1 MSTEKTEEEK
11 IKERRKRFELPDIE
25 DDKKLDSNKTL
36 SKGTEQ
42 ISSQAK
48 LVGESEEILKKRR
61 ERFKD
66 QFTENEEDEK
76 KKTLKRRRFRRIGN
90 RNNSNNFRR
99 QRRIRG
105 QRRNRNNRNNNGNNN
120 NNRYNRRGENKFR
133 RFRRNGRRFNKKF
146 NRN

>member
-11 IKERRKRFELPDIE
+11 IKERRKRFNLPEIE
-25 DDKKLDSNKTL
+25 DEKKLESNKTL
-36 SKGTEQ
+36 SQGTEQ

-66 QFTENEEDEK
+66 QFTENEEEEK
-76 KKTLKRRRFRRIGN
+76 KKPLKRRRFRRIGN

-105 QRRNRNNRNNNGNNN
+105 QRRNRNNNNN
-120 NNRYNRRGENKFR
+120 NNRYNRRSGNKFR
-133 RFRRNGRRFNKKF
+133 RFRRNGRRFNKRF

>member
-11 IKERRKRFELPDIE
+11 IKERRKRFNLPEIE
-25 DDKKLDSNKTL
+25 DEKKLESNKTL
-36 SKGTEQ
+36 SQGTEQ

-105 QRRNRNNRNNNGNNN
+105 QRRNRNNNNN
-120 NNRYNRRGENKFR
+120 NNRYNRRSGNKFR
-133 RFRRNGRRFNKKF
+133 RFRRNGRRFNKRF

>member
-11 IKERRKRFELPDIE
+11 IKERRKRFNLPEIE
-25 DDKKLDSNKTL
+25 DEKKLESNKPL
-36 SKGTEQ
+36 SQGTEQ
-42 ISSQAK
+42 ISTQAK
-48 LVGESEEILKKRR
+48 LMGENEEILKKRR

-66 QFTENEEDEK
+66 QFTENEEDKTK
-76 KKTLKRRRFRRIGN
+76 KPLKRRRFRRIGN

-105 QRRNRNNRNNNGNNN
+105 QRRNRNNNNNN
-120 NNRYNRRGENKFR
+120 NNRYNRKKGNKFR
-133 RFRRNGRRFNKKF
+133 RFRRNGRRFNKRF